1 MYNPQARETN
11 TKAPFSILLTMQET
25 WVQAPGWEDPL
36 QQGMATHSSFLAWR
50 IPWTEELGRL
60 QSIGSQRV
68 EQLTLSFIS
77 LNKLCWD
84 FPGGPVVKTSCSN
97 AGNAGLIPV
106 WGVKSFPGGSSGKE
120 PICHCRRYKRHRFD
134 PWVWKIPWRREW
146 LPILVFLPGESHGQ
160 RSLAGYGPQG
170 HKELD

>member
-1 MYNPQARETN
+1 MYKPQAGETN

-50 IPWTEELGRL
+50 IPWTEQLGRL
-60 QSIGSQRV
+60 QSVGSQRV
-68 EQLTLSFIS
+68 EQLTLSLIS

-97 AGNAGLIPV
+97 AGSAGLIPV
-106 WGVKSFPGGSSGKE
+106 WGVKSFPGGTSGKE